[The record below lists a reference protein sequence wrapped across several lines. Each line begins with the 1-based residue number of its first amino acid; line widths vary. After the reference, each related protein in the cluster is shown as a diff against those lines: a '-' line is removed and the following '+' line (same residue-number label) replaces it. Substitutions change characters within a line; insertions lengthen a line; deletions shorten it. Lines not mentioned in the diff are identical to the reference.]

1 MTFLQSWILYA
12 IPLTLLPIV
21 IHLINQNR
29 HKTVQWAAT
38 MFLLQAK
45 RMVRG
50 MARLRYV
57 LILIARMLAI
67 AGLLL
72 ALSRPMSG
80 GWLGLAG
87 GGPPELTVIILDRS
101 ASMELQD
108 PQSGLSRRETA
119 LQKVSGLFRDLG
131 SKSRTVLF
139 DTATGRRVDLTD
151 ATSLAELAETSPTA
165 TAADLSS
172 IVQAAAEFIATSEAG
187 RTDVWICSDLQRSG
201 WQPTSGRWNDVRQ
214 QLSQRQG
221 LRMDLLL
228 DGDDGPENFA
238 VQVSQVQRRE
248 TEAGAELLMD
258 IDVQQTSGVISQQAR
273 RIPLSLVINGAR
285 STFEVEVS
293 AGSAA
298 LSGHAM
304 PVDREA
310 IRGWGR
316 LELPRDGNPQDNVWN
331 FVYAEPPVQKTVIV
345 SDDEAS
351 ARLLRRAAA
360 VPSERGVAAEA
371 AVVPVSAAETIDL
384 QTTALILG
392 QAEVP
397 AGEILQQLQAWVKRG
412 GALIC
417 FPPPPPS
424 TAAAF
429 GLSWSGWT
437 APEQGERF
445 AISGWRTD
453 SGLLANT
460 RSGAPLPVGQ
470 IPVFQACGIAGE
482 PAAELAGLG
491 NGMPLLVRAQVD
503 SGSVWFCATLPGP
516 QHSGFA
522 SNGIVFYVLV
532 QRALAAGLQGQGHAR
547 QYNCG
552 NSEPAAAADW
562 VALDPDAAPVLSVNR
577 PLVPGVW
584 QLQDRLLALNRPLQ
598 DDAVERLRE
607 EELQQ
612 TLSGLTF
619 TVIRDSAG
627 SADSLAAEVW
637 RAFLL
642 LMIAALMAEALLCL
656 PQPATVSVAARGL
669 GK

>member
-1 MTFLQSWILYA
+1 MTFLQFSILYA
-12 IPLTLLPIV
+12 FPLILLPIV

-50 MARLRYV
+50 MAKLRYV

-87 GGPPELTVIILDRS
+87 GGAPELTVIILDRS

-108 PQSGLSRRETA
+108 PQSGLSRRDTA
-119 LQKVSGLFRDLG
+119 LEKVSGLFRDLG
-131 SKSRTVLF
+131 RNSRTVLF
-139 DTATGRRVDLTD
+139 DTATGRQVDLAD
-151 ATSLAELAETSPTA
+151 AASLSELAETSTTA

-172 IVQAAAEFIATSEAG
+172 VMQSAAEFIATSEAG
-187 RTDVWICSDLQRSG
+187 RTDVWVCSDLQRSG
-201 WQPTSGRWNDVRQ
+201 WQPASGRWNDVRQ

-221 LRMDLLL
+221 LRLYLLL
-228 DGDDGPENFA
+228 YGDDGPENLA
-238 VQVSQVQRRE
+238 VQVSNIQRRE
-248 TEAGAELLMD
+248 TESAAELLLD
-258 IDVQQTSGVISQQAR
+258 VEVQQTSGVISEQTR
-273 RIPLSLVINGAR
+273 RVPLTLVINGAR
-285 STFEVEVS
+285 STFEVELS
-293 AGSAA
+293 AGSAR
-298 LSGHAM
+298 LSGHAI
-304 PVDREA
+304 PVDRDA

-351 ARLLRRAAA
+351 AELLRLAAA
-360 VPSERGVAAEA
+360 VPSERGVVVEA
-371 AVVPVSAAETIDL
+371 SIVKSAAAETIDL
-384 QTTALILG
+384 QTTALILW
-392 QAEVP
+392 QAELP
-397 AGEILQQLQAWVKRG
+397 AGQMQQQLEAWVRRG

-417 FPPPPPS
+417 FPPPAPS
-424 TAAAF
+424 TATAF
-429 GLSWSGWT
+429 GLGWSGWA
-437 APEQGERF
+437 APEQGEQF

-460 RSGAPLPVGQ
+460 RSGSPLPLGQ
-470 IPVFQACGIAGE
+470 IPVFQACRITGE

-491 NGMPLLVRAQVD
+491 NGMPLLVRAQVE

-516 QHSGFA
+516 QYSGLA

-532 QRALAAGLQGQGHAR
+532 QRALATGLQGQGNAR
-547 QYNCG
+547 LYPCG
-552 NSEPAAAADW
+552 SLESSATADW
-562 VALDPDAAPVLSVNR
+562 VPLDPESQPVLSVNR

-584 QLQDRLLALNRPLQ
+584 QSEDRLLALNRPLQ
-598 DDAVERLRE
+598 EDDVERLRD

-612 TLSGLTF
+612 TLSGLNF

-627 SADSLAAEVW
+627 SSDSLAAEVW
-637 RAFLL
+637 RAFLI

-656 PQPATVSVAARGL
+656 PQPAVISGAAKGL
-669 GK
+669 GR

>member
-214 QLSQRQG
+214 QLSRRQG
-221 LRMDLLL
+221 LRMYLLL
-228 DGDDGPENFA
+228 YGDDGPENFA

-285 STFEVEVS
+285 STFEVEVT

-298 LSGHAM
+298 LSGHAI

-345 SDDEAS
+345 SDDESS
-351 ARLLRRAAA
+351 ARLLRLAAA

-384 QTTALILG
+384 QTTALILW
-392 QAEVP
+392 QAELP

-417 FPPPPPS
+417 FPPPTPS

-522 SNGIVFYVLV
+522 SNGIVCYVLV
-532 QRALAAGLQGQGHAR
+532 QRALAAGLQGQGNAR

-598 DDAVERLRE
+598 EDAVERLRE

-612 TLSGLTF
+612 TLSGLNF

-656 PQPATVSVAARGL
+656 PQPATLSVAARGL